1 MCNPKPITCIETAV
15 SVMCQKCFGT
25 FVLDHPT
32 KTIPVLS
39 LYNTCMC
46 YYSLLSNRNP
56 STPTLIR
63 KSQRYLIWNSPALFV
78 PSYHLPSTPR
88 ALENFCMLS
97 SLLSTMALYRLHRDC
112 LSSCVS
118 LSYRPWSNNT
128 SWAWPF
134 TSFLINTVKDT
145 KKNLRHL

>member
-1 MCNPKPITCIETAV
+1 MYRDSSLCDV
-15 SVMCQKCFGT
+15 SVMFWGFCTWPPNQN
-25 FVLDHPT
+25 HPC
-32 KTIPVLS
+32 III
-39 LYNTCMC
+39 YNTCMC
-46 YYSLLSNRNP
+46 YYTLLSNRNP
-56 STPTLIR
+56 STPTPIR
-63 KSQRYLIWNSPALFV
+63 KPQRYLIWNSPALFD

>member
-1 MCNPKPITCIETAV
+1 MYRDSSLCDV
-15 SVMCQKCFGT
+15 SVMFWGFGT
-25 FVLDHPT
+25 WPPNQNHPCIITLQYMYVLLRSTLKQKPIHPT
-32 KTIPVLS
+32 P
-39 LYNTCMC
+39 
-46 YYSLLSNRNP
+46 
-56 STPTLIR
+56 IR
-63 KSQRYLIWNSPALFV
+63 KPQRYLIWNSPALFV

>member
-1 MCNPKPITCIETAV
+1 MYRDSSLCDV
-15 SVMCQKCFGT
+15 SVMFWGFCTRPPNQNHPCIITLQYMYALLRSTLKQKPI
-25 FVLDHPT
+25 HPT
-32 KTIPVLS
+32 PISKP
-39 LYNTCMC
+39 
-46 YYSLLSNRNP
+46 
-56 STPTLIR
+56 
-63 KSQRYLIWNSPALFV
+63 QRYLIWNSPALFV